1 MVAGLA
7 LEPRKIMSE
16 ITKVDAPALLH
27 HPVGGSSPPPPVR
40 EDPDVV
46 AVHEAWARIH
56 AAETQPPA
64 ESPSSAAAK
73 LRIMARDRLAV
84 AAAGTLGPAQSYD
97 RELIGDLIRAT
108 DALARRCDELGG
120 RLAELEA
127 LVEEVVAVFSEDM
140 VQVRALLTPSPADS
154 PSASPADSPSPSP
167 ADSPSAGRS
176 ERPSPRPS
184 ADPEVGLPEVLS
196 PGRRESPGAAGTD
209 G

>member
-16 ITKVDAPALLH
+16 TTKVDAPALLH
-27 HPVGGSSPPPPVR
+27 HSVGGSSPPTPVR

-64 ESPSSAAAK
+64 DSPSSTAAK

-84 AAAGTLGPAQSYD
+84 AAAGALGPAQSYD

-127 LVEEVVAVFSEDM
+127 LVEEVVAVFSEDL
-140 VQVRALLTPSPADS
+140 VQVRALLTSGPPAAPAADGPPAAPAAPASDGPPAASAAPTGPSD
-154 PSASPADSPSPSP
+154 D
-167 ADSPSAGRS
+167 G
-176 ERPSPRPS
+176 
-184 ADPEVGLPEVLS
+184 PELGLPDS
-196 PGRRESPGAAGTD
+196 RSRGRTESSGTD
-209 G
+209 ARDG